1 MFIQE
6 VTISNIKSIE
16 LLSIKFKKGP
26 GWHVIIGGNGAGKS
40 TILKGI
46 AACLTG
52 QIQMYG
58 LTPNWNEW
66 LRYGEGYGDIICQW
80 SDTFSSVLILKK
92 EKNHLISATYTSAER
107 DFFSAG
113 FGPFRKF
120 SGGNGESESLNNNKD
135 FQRLASHLSL
145 FGEDTSLTE
154 VTKWLSKIKFQHL
167 EGKIS
172 DNIMDNIFAFIN
184 SPDFLPN
191 GTKLIEISSDGVLFE
206 DQSGAKI
213 KLEHLSD
220 GFRSI
225 LSLTFELI
233 RLLSLKYGINHVFS
247 AKFEKSNTFRQE
259 GIVLIDE
266 IDAHLHPSWQTK
278 IGDWFLKYFPN
289 MQFIVTTHSPLVC
302 RACANGSIHYIATP
316 GSTSSSHEIV
326 GDDKDRLVKG
336 NILEA
341 YGTELFGKDP
351 VKIASMDKEIVRLGR
366 LNMIAALGK
375 INKTEEAERQQLLR
389 VHNSL

>member
-1 MFIQE
+1 M
-6 VTISNIKSIE
+6 
-16 LLSIKFKKGP
+16 
-26 GWHVIIGGNGAGKS
+26 IG
-40 TILKGI
+40 LREF
-46 AACLTG
+46 
-52 QIQMYG
+52 YG
-58 LTPNWNEW
+58 VKPNWIEW
-66 LRYGEGYGDIICQW
+66 LRYGEDYGHIICKW
-80 SDTFSSVLILKK
+80 SDTFNSVLILQK
-92 EKNHLISATYTSAER
+92 EKNDLISPTYTSAER

-120 SGGNGESESLNNNKD
+120 SGGNGESESLNNNQD

-154 VTKWLSKIKFQHL
+154 VTKWLSNIKFQYL

-172 DNIMDNIFAFIN
+172 DKIMDNVFSFIN

-206 DQSGAKI
+206 DTSGAKI

-225 LSLTFELI
+225 LSLAFELV
-233 RLLSLKYGINHVFS
+233 RLLTLRYGIGEVF
-247 AKFEKSNTFRQE
+247 AGPFEKTKTIQQA

-316 GSTSSSHEIV
+316 GSASPSHEII

-341 YGTELFGKDP
+341 YGTEMFGKDP
-351 VKIASMDKEIVRLGR
+351 VRITSVDEEIVRLGR

-375 INKTEEAERQQLLR
+375 INKKEEEERQKLLR

>member
-1 MFIQE
+1 MYIQE

-16 LLSIKFKKGP
+16 SLSIKFEKGP

-40 TILKGI
+40 SIIKAI
-46 AACLTG
+46 AASLIG
-52 QIQMYG
+52 LDEFYG
-58 LTPNWNEW
+58 VKPNWNEW
-66 LRYGEGYGDIICQW
+66 LRYGEFKGEIICQW
-80 SDTFSSVLILKK
+80 NDTFSSVLVLKK
-92 EKNHLISATYTSAER
+92 EKNLSISASYNSSER
-107 DFFSAG
+107 DVFSAG

-120 SGGNGESESLNNNKD
+120 SGGNGESERLNQNQN

-154 VTKWLSKIKFQHL
+154 VTKWLSNIKFQHL

-172 DNIMDNIFAFIN
+172 DNIMDNLYSFIN

-191 GTKLIEISSDGVLFE
+191 GTKLTEISSDGVLFE
-206 DQSGAKI
+206 DQSGVKI

-233 RLLSLKYGINHVFS
+233 RLLSLKYGINHIFN
-247 AKFEKSNTFRQE
+247 AKFEKSNAFQQQ

-316 GSTSSSHEIV
+316 GSASSSHEIV

-341 YGTELFGKDP
+341 YGTEMFGKDP
-351 VKIASMDKEIVRLGR
+351 VRIASADEEIVRLGR

-375 INKTEEAERQQLLR
+375 INKKEEEERQQLLR